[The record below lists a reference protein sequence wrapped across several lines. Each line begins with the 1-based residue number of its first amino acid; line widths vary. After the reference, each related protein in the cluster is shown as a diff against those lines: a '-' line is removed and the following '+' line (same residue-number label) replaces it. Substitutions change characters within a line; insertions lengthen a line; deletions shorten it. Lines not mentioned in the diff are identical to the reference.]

1 VTKQAD
7 TDCHIPLPLPRLLY
21 SDLNLQSSPSEGAFE
36 RPKNHQTSYRG
47 FFVNLIKPT
56 CSGRTRISNMTTTP
70 QSQSPPLPLPIS
82 GIVVPPSLSS
92 NEMYTLLVDPPLPR
106 FIAWVSLDRFYGAFG
121 RIWRSVRRWDAD
133 CLLLLLLLFLLVP
146 P

>member
-1 VTKQAD
+1 MSYTFIFTQ
-7 TDCHIPLPLPRLLY
+7 TTLLGPF
-21 SDLNLQSSPSEGAFE
+21 SQVHRKEPSND
-36 RPKNHQTSYRG
+36 PSNHQTSYRG

-121 RIWRSVRRWDAD
+121 RIWRPVRRWDAD
-133 CLLLLLLLFLLVP
+133 CLLLLLFLFLLLLIP
-146 P
+146 R